1 MDSKLLQSRLKY
13 STAIT
18 CSFRDLLTAVYIKNI
33 RLSKVEKLF
42 HLSVRTS
49 GEAKDIVSKAP
60 LVNEGFDIAWTAH
73 CHRFDNNRMLIN
85 AQLRMLFMLPFI
97 STESAKGIKTFQ
109 NSVNNSISA
118 LQFQKVDVTNW
129 DWIFIY
135 LCSIR
140 LPEITLSMWEQK
152 VKERNEM
159 PTLYVFDQF
168 LTTRYQTLH
177 KYFIYRRF

>member
-1 MDSKLLQSRLKY
+1 MRP
-13 STAIT
+13 
-18 CSFRDLLTAVYIKNI
+18 SFRHLFTAVYIKNI

-42 HLSVRTS
+42 HLCVKTS
-49 GEAKDIVSKAP
+49 GEGKEILSKAP
-60 LVNEGFDIAWTAH
+60 LMNGGFDIAWTAL

-85 AQLRMLFMLPFI
+85 AQLRILFMLPFI
-97 STESAKGIKTFQ
+97 STESAEGIKTLQ

-140 LPEITLSMWEQK
+140 LPEITLSM
-152 VKERNEM
+152 
-159 PTLYVFDQF
+159 
-168 LTTRYQTLH
+168 
-177 KYFIYRRF
+177 